1 MKQFLYLALLLPG
14 FIFSQASNDA
24 PTWEYSV
31 VSDLPFHTPMNN
43 EFKAAAEELMAKKW
57 TQQILT
63 ILLEN
68 THQQTAFQDKMLFD
82 FQIVDRAS
90 TRKVNIPISVQKELI
105 FKIKKGDSAALERF
119 SEETERWILRYI

>member
-14 FIFSQASNDA
+14 FIFSQASNA

-31 VSDLPFHTPMNN
+31 VSDLPFHTSMNN
-43 EFKAAAEELMAKKW
+43 EFKAAVEELMAKKW

-105 FKIKKGDSAALERF
+105 FKIKKGDSSALERF

>member
-1 MKQFLYLALLLPG
+1 MKQFLYLAFLLPG
-14 FIFSQASNDA
+14 FIFSQVSIT

-57 TQQILT
+57 TQQILN

-68 THQQTAFQDKMLFD
+68 TIQQTAFEDKMLFA

-105 FKIKKGDSAALERF
+105 FKIKKGDSEALERF
-119 SEETERWILRYI
+119 SKETKRWILRYI

>member
-14 FIFSQASNDA
+14 FIFTQAYNA

-82 FQIVDRAS
+82 LALIQIYFS
-90 TRKVNIPISVQKELI
+90 YELYTKYI
-105 FKIKKGDSAALERF
+105 FFNSPFYWHRIFCHER
-119 SEETERWILRYI
+119 S

>member
-1 MKQFLYLALLLPG
+1 MKQFLYLAFLLPG
-14 FIFSQASNDA
+14 FIFSQASIT

-57 TQQILT
+57 TQQILN

-68 THQQTAFQDKMLFD
+68 TIQQTAFEDKMLFA

-105 FKIKKGDSAALERF
+105 FKIKKGDSEALERF
-119 SEETERWILRYI
+119 SKEAKRWILRYI

>member
-14 FIFSQASNDA
+14 FIFSQASIA

-105 FKIKKGDSAALERF
+105 FKIIKGDSAALERF

>member
-1 MKQFLYLALLLPG
+1 MKQFLYLAFLLPG
-14 FIFSQASNDA
+14 FIFSQASIT

-57 TQQILT
+57 TQQILN

-68 THQQTAFQDKMLFD
+68 TNQQTAFEDKMLFA

-105 FKIKKGDSAALERF
+105 FKIKKGDSEALERF
-119 SEETERWILRYI
+119 SKETKRWILRYI

>member
-1 MKQFLYLALLLPG
+1 MKQFLYLAFLLPG
-14 FIFSQASNDA
+14 FIFSQASIT

-57 TQQILT
+57 TQQILN

-68 THQQTAFQDKMLFD
+68 TNQQTAFEDKMLFA

-105 FKIKKGDSAALERF
+105 IKIKKGDSEALERF
-119 SEETERWILRYI
+119 SKETKRWILRYI

>member
-14 FIFSQASNDA
+14 FIFSQASNA

-63 ILLEN
+63 ILPEN
-68 THQQTAFQDKMLFD
+68 THQQKAFQDKMLFD

-90 TRKVNIPISVQKELI
+90 TRIVNIPISVQKELI

>member
-1 MKQFLYLALLLPG
+1 MKQFLYLAFLLPG
-14 FIFSQASNDA
+14 FIFSQASIT

-57 TQQILT
+57 TQQILN

-68 THQQTAFQDKMLFD
+68 TIQQTAFEDKMLFA

-105 FKIKKGDSAALERF
+105 IKIKKGDSEALERF
-119 SEETERWILRYI
+119 SKETKRWILRYI

>member
-1 MKQFLYLALLLPG
+1 MKQFLYLAFLLPG
-14 FIFSQASNDA
+14 FIFSQASIS
-24 PTWEYSV
+24 PTWKYSV
-31 VSDLPFHTPMNN
+31 VSDLPFHTPTNN

-57 TQQILT
+57 TQQILN

-68 THQQTAFQDKMLFD
+68 NIQQTVFEDKMLFA

-105 FKIKKGDSAALERF
+105 FKIKKGDSEALERF
-119 SEETERWILRYI
+119 SKETKRWILRYI

>member
-14 FIFSQASNDA
+14 FIFSQASNA

-82 FQIVDRAS
+82 FQIVDRAF

-105 FKIKKGDSAALERF
+105 FKIKKGGGDKNS
-119 SEETERWILRYI
+119 SS

>member
-1 MKQFLYLALLLPG
+1 MKQFLYLAFLLPG
-14 FIFSQASNDA
+14 FIFSQVSIT

-57 TQQILT
+57 TQQILN

-68 THQQTAFQDKMLFD
+68 TIQQTVFEDKMLFA
-82 FQIVDRAS
+82 FQIVDLAS

-105 FKIKKGDSAALERF
+105 FKIKKGDSEALERF
-119 SEETERWILRYI
+119 SKETKRWILRYI

>member
-14 FIFSQASNDA
+14 FIFSQASNA
-24 PTWEYSV
+24 STWEYSV

-82 FQIVDRAS
+82 FQIVDRAF

-119 SEETERWILRYI
+119 SEQTERWILRYI

>member
-1 MKQFLYLALLLPG
+1 MKQFLYLAFLLPG
-14 FIFSQASNDA
+14 FIFSQVSIT

-57 TQQILT
+57 TQQILN

-68 THQQTAFQDKMLFD
+68 TNQQTAFEDKMLFA

-105 FKIKKGDSAALERF
+105 FKIKKGDSEALERF
-119 SEETERWILRYI
+119 SKETKRWILRYI

>member
-1 MKQFLYLALLLPG
+1 MKQFLYLAFLLPG
-14 FIFSQASNDA
+14 FIFSQASIT

-57 TQQILT
+57 TQQILN

-68 THQQTAFQDKMLFD
+68 TIQQTAFEDKMLFA

-105 FKIKKGDSAALERF
+105 FKIKKGDSEALERF
-119 SEETERWILRYI
+119 SKETKRWILRYI

>member
-14 FIFSQASNDA
+14 FIFSQASIA
-24 PTWEYSV
+24 PTWEFSV

-82 FQIVDRAS
+82 FQIVDRAF